1 MLSTTIHFCLASP
14 LVHSEPIF
22 NGLKIFNFDKLYM
35 LETAKA
41 MFDVNQNL
49 DKFPVEH
56 EFVKTNNLHKHT
68 TRQSSSEGF
77 SLHTV
82 FTNLK
87 RNFLTY
93 NGIIFWNSLPRE
105 LKKEKDKN
113 VFLRNMKIFLQTIR
127 KEFHSIFV

>member
-1 MLSTTIHFCLASP
+1 
-14 LVHSEPIF
+14 
-22 NGLKIFNFDKLYM
+22 M

-41 MFDVNQNL
+41 MFEVNQNL
-49 DKFPVEH
+49 DKFPLEH
-56 EFVKTNNLHKHT
+56 EFVKANNLHKHN

-77 SLHTV
+77 SLPTV
-82 FTNLK
+82 STNLK

-113 VFLRNMKIFLQTIR
+113 VFLRNMKIFLTNN
-127 KEFHSIFV
+127 S